1 MPFFLKPEAGS
12 GVSELLDDRL
22 ENLKL
27 ELKAS
32 EKTCQAL
39 LPNVEAFTKG
49 SREMCRGAGKAA
61 SAFGAALQVDLAR
74 TGAAENTQHSAAR
87 VGHKDNDGDGPE
99 TTEGTEL
106 RRGEEADA
114 TRVEKAAAMGGV
126 VSGETMRAELLALQ
140 LIECA
145 NEMED
150 HLRAQV
156 VQPIERVLAS
166 RSDIKAAIRE
176 RSLAA
181 DDLAAAH
188 SEYAKSVARYQSS
201 SGDNVNGG
209 PPLEVVISGD
219 SVVKASDAFA
229 EAHGRAEEAL
239 TELLEERGRC
249 LREAAS
255 SLKAAQAGFFVRASR
270 CVSSSVVWESTN
282 DVLSRASGYQKQS
295 ARSSIDD
302 ASTTPPASDEVSSAA
317 VGTEGDHK
325 GGTGDVAGGQTRSTL
340 YAAGVDDRGNVKG
353 KWRKGGDR
361 DLMRG
366 DSSKRRRSSGW
377 FKRLAS
383 SFQTN
388 QASSASEELRE
399 GVPSLLHGA
408 LPSLL
413 HGAAEH
419 DDSGGDNGNERWIS
433 STAPAMMSSATI
445 SSGRPQSEGDGV
457 RNEDGGQNGD
467 APTPKDRGA
476 DFGTVGTSSLTDA
489 GFLEFVAESARR
501 AAREKREGGD
511 VVTRAG
517 NNGAEAQAEMEG
529 ETSDYETGS
538 GTTEGFGSDDAGDLW
553 EGERRSTLLEPL
565 GRTSFMPNDDGMR
578 GEIEMKD
585 NVSGIGASGEGNSG
599 KVASTANAA
608 GGQADG
614 GETMPGTQA
623 GEVEALGV
631 EALIEEGAKT
641 ESRVTVPALDVDSFV
656 TATKAAEAE
665 SSPNSTGGAEHGD
678 SDDHADRESN
688 VGQGERGLN
697 DYSSAPP
704 SCAEGAKVADIS
716 TPVAKPRL
724 SHFGNVSPSRAP
736 PSVLP
741 ATLPETVKKE
751 DGKEEDPL
759 PPVAVEEH
767 TPSPFAKFGS
777 SPAIS
782 DGNSPKESPRA
793 WRLSWWAR
801 ASERHPPSAPV
812 GNGGNE
818 EADGGTG
825 TSFAAALNAAAGG
838 EEAVAAALSAGG
850 AFAPSCHAGDAPA
863 VVDSGDKMTSAEK
876 TDGSAVAAVA
886 AGVDVAKRARRRSMR
901 RRREKPW
908 LSKDQ
913 LTDTQVRPLEAASEY
928 LDVAGLARSGAVCRA
943 WRRPLS
949 GEEGRRRWMRCVRL
963 PEGVPDMWRAKFYLH
978 ILYDQPSWVQQAHG
992 STSTERPRPGVYQ
1005 GCLAKARDDQEETRA
1020 AKEMRS
1026 ISEGERNGRTSPLEI
1041 AKYNPFEDTGAPLGT
1056 TGTSTDEYGTSTP
1069 TPKCHKWLEEIETD
1083 VLRTCPGDKT
1093 TGEDAIDEFDDAIS
1107 QQSSTAA
1114 ERDDDRGNKLNS
1126 TPGVGSTRVRF
1137 SLTSSRSGSS
1147 GAVVEGSGMAPPTG
1161 VILGED
1167 LDGANGQR
1175 KLTST
1180 GGGTRD
1186 KLRRVLRAFAVYNRR
1201 VSYCQG
1207 MNFVALA
1214 LLEACGG
1221 NDEDAFWILAGMCEN
1236 LELEG
1241 LWCQGLERLDLCF
1254 FSLERLLRRHC
1265 PSLRQHLSDEGV
1277 ELSMFTSRWFV
1288 TLFTSTDVFGR
1299 GTSRKIL
1306 DMFLVEGWPLLFKM
1320 SLGVLLEMRPLLEP
1334 ADMEGIL
1341 KVTKFPRAHLFGL
1354 RRDGSGRHI
1363 AGASFEE
1370 ATQGSLCE
1378 SIRAGQMVEHALML
1392 HISEETL
1399 EQHRQQ
1405 YRVQKHAE
1413 PGSD

>member
-1 MPFFLKPEAGS
+1 M
-12 GVSELLDDRL
+12 
-22 ENLKL
+22 
-27 ELKAS
+27 
-32 EKTCQAL
+32 
-39 LPNVEAFTKG
+39 
-49 SREMCRGAGKAA
+49 
-61 SAFGAALQVDLAR
+61 
-74 TGAAENTQHSAAR
+74 
-87 VGHKDNDGDGPE
+87 
-99 TTEGTEL
+99 
-106 RRGEEADA
+106 
-114 TRVEKAAAMGGV
+114 
-126 VSGETMRAELLALQ
+126 
-140 LIECA
+140 
-145 NEMED
+145 
-150 HLRAQV
+150 
-156 VQPIERVLAS
+156 
-166 RSDIKAAIRE
+166 
-176 RSLAA
+176 
-181 DDLAAAH
+181 
-188 SEYAKSVARYQSS
+188 
-201 SGDNVNGG
+201 
-209 PPLEVVISGD
+209 
-219 SVVKASDAFA
+219 
-229 EAHGRAEEAL
+229 
-239 TELLEERGRC
+239 
-249 LREAAS
+249 
-255 SLKAAQAGFFVRASR
+255 
-270 CVSSSVVWESTN
+270 
-282 DVLSRASGYQKQS
+282 
-295 ARSSIDD
+295 
-302 ASTTPPASDEVSSAA
+302 
-317 VGTEGDHK
+317 
-325 GGTGDVAGGQTRSTL
+325 AGGQTRSTL

-457 RNEDGGQNGD
+457 RNEDGGRNGD

-553 EGERRSTLLEPL
+553 EGERRSTLMEPL

-585 NVSGIGASGEGNSG
+585 NVSGIGAGGEGNSG

-876 TDGSAVAAVA
+876 TDRSAVAAVA
-886 AGVDVAKRARRRSMR
+886 AGVDVARRARRRSMR

-978 ILYDQPSWVQQAHG
+978 ILYDQPSWVQQVGGGVGSPVPSDADSVCYCCRNVMAVPSTSKVMLRVYVRCRTRESCVCISLFTHTCRHAIFLFALPGAILALIWQVLYHQVMPQRSCTQVAVLYFVLNIEIGDITAAPQLDSICLTYDTVGPVLSLPSTPCCFGAQYHLPVGGARLKSVHPINFDHDATPAPPSQAHG

-1005 GCLAKARDDQEETRA
+1005 GCLAKARDDQEETRV
-1020 AKEMRS
+1020 S
-1026 ISEGERNGRTSPLEI
+1026 
-1041 AKYNPFEDTGAPLGT
+1041 DTQYRIP
-1056 TGTSTDEYGTSTP
+1056 
-1069 TPKCHKWLEEIETD
+1069 
-1083 VLRTCPGDKT
+1083 VRR
-1093 TGEDAIDEFDDAIS
+1093 AIS
-1107 QQSSTAA
+1107 RHFLVRRSCCSSTMKP
-1114 ERDDDRGNKLNS
+1114 R
-1126 TPGVGSTRVRF
+1126 PF
-1137 SLTSSRSGSS
+1137 SC
-1147 GAVVEGSGMAPPTG
+1147 PP
-1161 VILGED
+1161 
-1167 LDGANGQR
+1167 
-1175 KLTST
+1175 
-1180 GGGTRD
+1180 
-1186 KLRRVLRAFAVYNRR
+1186 
-1201 VSYCQG
+1201 
-1207 MNFVALA
+1207 VA
-1214 LLEACGG
+1214 
-1221 NDEDAFWILAGMCEN
+1221 
-1236 LELEG
+1236 
-1241 LWCQGLERLDLCF
+1241 Q
-1254 FSLERLLRRHC
+1254 
-1265 PSLRQHLSDEGV
+1265 PPLS
-1277 ELSMFTSRWFV
+1277 
-1288 TLFTSTDVFGR
+1288 
-1299 GTSRKIL
+1299 
-1306 DMFLVEGWPLLFKM
+1306 
-1320 SLGVLLEMRPLLEP
+1320 
-1334 ADMEGIL
+1334 
-1341 KVTKFPRAHLFGL
+1341 
-1354 RRDGSGRHI
+1354 
-1363 AGASFEE
+1363 
-1370 ATQGSLCE
+1370 
-1378 SIRAGQMVEHALML
+1378 
-1392 HISEETL
+1392 
-1399 EQHRQQ
+1399 
-1405 YRVQKHAE
+1405 
-1413 PGSD
+1413 